1 MQQRFIKLT
10 TENKVINNTKPIEKF
25 LASTSFDWLLNC
37 ELDNVELE
45 IKDNILYVKEGVI
58 YWGNMKWFVFDKG
71 EFRSGTW
78 EGGICNEGK
87 INKSVKINNGVIK
100 SGEFKGEWNNGKKI
114 RSI

>member
-10 TENKVINNTKPIEKF
+10 TENAVITNTKPIEKF

-45 IKDNILYVKEGVI
+45 IKDNILYWKKGVM
-58 YWGNMKWFVFDKG
+58 YWGDWKWGVWESG

-78 EGGICNEGK
+78 HGGILLGGT
-87 INKSVKINNGVIK
+87 VKAKWLNGVDK
-100 SGEFKGEWNNGKKI
+100 TKQTNQQEKV
-114 RSI
+114 